1 MENITITEKTNFI
14 EISANTGYMLT
25 DYDANT
31 QDVKGYYGTKIVC
44 APKSIDIASKYHTI
58 TVEEHNALNEAK
70 EKALEE
76 EERELFEKEQAE
88 RLEKE

>member
-1 MENITITEKTNFI
+1 MNYTIVEKPNFN
-14 EISANTGYMLT
+14 EMTALEGYILT
-25 DYDANT
+25 DYAET
-31 QDVKGYYGTKIVC
+31 QDINKYYGTKIIC

-88 RLEKE
+88 RLEKK

>member
-1 MENITITEKTNFI
+1 MNYTIVEKPNFN
-14 EISANTGYMLT
+14 EMTALEGYMLT
-25 DYDANT
+25 DYDADT

-76 EERELFEKEQAE
+76 ERELFEKEQAE

>member
-1 MENITITEKTNFI
+1 MNYTITDKTNFNEMI
-14 EISANTGYMLT
+14 ALEGYMLT
-25 DYDANT
+25 DYAET
-31 QDVKGYYGTKIVC
+31 QDINGYYGTKIVC

-58 TVEEHNALNEAK
+58 TTEEHNALNEAK
-70 EKALEE
+70 EKALE